1 MNKLNI
7 FLLAAVT
14 AVTFAACV
22 PEEKPVVIEPVF
34 PENLGTIQVNP
45 GDVKT
50 INFSANMDWEL
61 ELKAEGG
68 SLWFWLEEGS

>member
-34 PENLGTIQVNP
+34 PENLGTI
-45 GDVKT
+45 
-50 INFSANMDWEL
+50 L
-61 ELKAEGG
+61 
-68 SLWFWLEEGS
+68 